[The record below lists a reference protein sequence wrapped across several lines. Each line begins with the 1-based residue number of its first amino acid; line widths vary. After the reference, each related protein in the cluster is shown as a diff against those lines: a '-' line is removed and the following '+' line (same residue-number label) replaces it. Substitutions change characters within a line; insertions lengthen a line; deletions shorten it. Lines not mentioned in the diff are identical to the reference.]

1 MKPIT
6 LTMSAFGPYAKETTI
21 SFDVLGEK
29 GVYLITGDTGAGK
42 TTIFDAITY
51 ALYGKMSGDMRTEDM
66 VRSKYADKYT
76 PTYVKLDFIYQ
87 GKPYSIQ
94 RKPKYER
101 PAKRGTGMTTE
112 KASAEMIFPDG
123 RVETKKETVDA
134 AVKEILGISREQFSQ
149 IAMIAQGKFM
159 DLITASTK
167 DRQEIF
173 RQIFHTQRYETLQ
186 TKIKA
191 AYKEKD
197 DAYKFLQGGIQ
208 QYIESAVCRA
218 ESLFALDLEKAKNQQ
233 MQTED
238 VQELL
243 QNILQQEQSE
253 KADLE
258 QRQKEVDAKIAEITV
273 QKSQAQ
279 TIQQMQKN
287 LQTLQNKKQALTIEQ
302 QKQSAI
308 LETEQ
313 QKEPEYEMLKKQM
326 MTLEHILPK
335 YQELDMLQKEIQQK
349 KEMYQIYQHEKKTL
363 EHTLQQLE
371 TDFKNGKQFL
381 EQYADVTVQY
391 QQLLEKKETYA
402 EKLENLKQTKQQKQA
417 LEQKLEQTQKQY
429 QTVSE
434 QATQCRN
441 IYQTKYKQYLDEQ
454 AGVLAQNLVSG
465 QPCPVCGALQHPNPA
480 TLTADA
486 PTKEDVEQ
494 AKQNMEQ
501 IQKQESN
508 LSKQAAEYAVQCQ
521 AKTETMQQIV
531 SEIWKKEIAVCDLQ
545 QAAQKLEERYQQ
557 LKRQLA
563 ETDKCVVM
571 YKQQQK
577 KMETIEEQQKQN
589 QEAYNKKQNQMAVV
603 KTKAEAMQEQI
614 QKLKQELEYDNE
626 TKAKTVLQEQ
636 KNSLQ
641 QHQSVLEQAER
652 KYQQILGDIND
663 CNGQMKT
670 LQQQLQS
677 QTQPD
682 LQTLQ
687 AEEYIWSDKK
697 TKIKAWLSDVDSDLI
712 QNKKALEGIKQKCE
726 QLQKIE
732 QERAWLQKLSKTMNG
747 DINQQEKITLET
759 YIQMA
764 YFDRILARAN
774 TKFMV
779 MSKGQYELKRRTEN
793 AKKSQVGLEL
803 DIIDHY
809 NGTERNI
816 QTLSGGES
824 FQASLSLALGLSE
837 EIQSMSG
844 GIQLDTMFIDEGFG
858 SLDED
863 ALQQAIRILQELSDG
878 NRLIGIISHV
888 ADLKEKMEKQIV
900 VKKEKFGGSY
910 INVVY

>member
-6 LTMSAFGPYAKETTI
+6 LTMSGFGPYAKETTI
-21 SFDVLGEK
+21 SFDALGEK

-51 ALYGKMSGDMRTEDM
+51 ALYGEMSGDMRTVSM
-66 VRSKYADKYT
+66 VRSKYADKDT

-87 GKPYSIQ
+87 QKQYTIQ
-94 RKPKYER
+94 RNPDYER
-101 PAKRGTGMTTE
+101 PAKRGTGMATVA
-112 KASAEMIFPDG
+112 KNAEIYLPDG
-123 RVETKKETVDA
+123 RVETGVKHVN
-134 AVKEILGISREQFSQ
+134 AVVEEILGISREQFSQ

-186 TKIKA
+186 AKIKEL
-191 AYKEKD
+191 YKEKD
-197 DAYKFLQGGIQ
+197 DAYKLLQNGIQ
-208 QYIESAVCRA
+208 QYIESAICR
-218 ESLFALDLEKAKNQQ
+218 EDSLFALDLEKAKNQQ
-233 MQTED
+233 MQMED
-238 VQELL
+238 VQILL
-243 QNILQQEQSE
+243 QNILREAQEEQS
-253 KADLE
+253 DLE
-258 QRQKEVDAKIAEITV
+258 QLQKEIDTKNAEIAV
-273 QKSQAQ
+273 QKNQAQ
-279 TIQQMQKN
+279 TMQQMQKE
-287 LQTLQNKKQALTIEQ
+287 LQQLENKKQTLTITQ
-302 QKQSAI
+302 QKQFDI
-308 LETEQ
+308 LQTEQ
-313 QKEPEYEMLKKQM
+313 QKEPEYELLKKQI
-326 MTLEHILPK
+326 MTLEHILPR
-335 YQELDMLQKEIQQK
+335 YQELDMLQKQMQQQK
-349 KEMYQIYQHEKKTL
+349 QTYQAYQHEKKSL
-363 EHTLQQLE
+363 EQILQQLE
-371 TDFKNGKQFL
+371 TDYQNSKKFL
-381 EQYADVTVQY
+381 ERYADVTVQY

-402 EKLENLKQTKQQKQA
+402 EKLEHLKQTKQQKQV
-417 LEQKLEQTQKQY
+417 LEQKLAQTQKQY
-429 QTVSE
+429 QMVSE

-480 TLTADA
+480 TLTKNA
-486 PTKEDVEQ
+486 PTKDDVEQ
-494 AKQNMEQ
+494 AKQNMEN
-501 IQKQESN
+501 IQKQESD
-508 LSKQAAEYAVQCQ
+508 LSKRASEYATQCQ
-521 AKTETMQQIV
+521 AKTETMQRMV
-531 SEIWKKEIAVCDLQ
+531 SEILKKEIAISDLQ
-545 QAAQKLEERYQQ
+545 QMAQKLEERYQQ
-557 LKRQLA
+557 VNRQLE
-563 ETDKCVVM
+563 ETEQYVVM

-577 KMETIEEQQKQN
+577 KMETIEIQQKQN
-589 QEAYNKKQNQMAVV
+589 QEAYNKKQNQMAVC
-603 KTKAEAMQEQI
+603 KTKAESIQEQI
-614 QKLKQELEYDNE
+614 QKLKQELEYDHE
-626 TKAKTVLQEQ
+626 TKAKNVLQEQ
-636 KNSLQ
+636 KSRLQ
-641 QHQSVLEQAER
+641 QHQSVLEQAEQQ
-652 KYQQILGDIND
+652 YQQILGDMHD

-677 QTQPD
+677 QAPLD
-682 LQTLQ
+682 LQALQ
-687 AEEYIWSDKK
+687 AEESIWLDKK
-697 TKIKAWLSDVDSDLI
+697 KKAKQRFADVQSSLI
-712 QNKKALEGIKQKCE
+712 QNQKVLEGIKQKVE
-726 QLQKIE
+726 QSIKTE
-732 QERAWLQKLSKTMNG
+732 QERAWLQTLSDTMNG
-747 DINQQEKITLET
+747 TMSGKQKITLET
-759 YIQMA
+759 YIQMT

-793 AKKSQVGLEL
+793 GKKSQVGLEL

-910 INVVY
+910 IDMVY